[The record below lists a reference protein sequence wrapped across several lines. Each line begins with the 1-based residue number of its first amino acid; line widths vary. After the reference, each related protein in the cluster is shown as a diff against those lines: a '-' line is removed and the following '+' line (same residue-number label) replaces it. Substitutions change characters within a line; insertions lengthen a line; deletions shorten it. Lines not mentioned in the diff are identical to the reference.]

1 MQALLK
7 IEAALK
13 GVLTTLCC
21 VLLAIMVLFT
31 GYTVMMRYIFL
42 NPPFWGDTLTLF
54 ANIWLV
60 MLALA
65 LSTRDKS
72 HISMQI
78 VYELIPRWAMH
89 GLEILW
95 TLMVLS
101 FGLFLAWY
109 GYQAA
114 MRVPGGF
121 WELGNLPKT
130 YPMLIMPIS
139 GALLGL
145 AGLGVL
151 VEDMAKLVKGER
163 LDSQKLDTGGDI

>member
-1 MQALLK
+1 
-7 IEAALK
+7 
-13 GVLTTLCC
+13 
-21 VLLAIMVLFT
+21 
-31 GYTVMMRYIFL
+31 
-42 NPPFWGDTLTLF
+42 
-54 ANIWLV
+54 
-60 MLALA
+60 
-65 LSTRDKS
+65 
-72 HISMQI
+72 
-78 VYELIPRWAMH
+78 MH